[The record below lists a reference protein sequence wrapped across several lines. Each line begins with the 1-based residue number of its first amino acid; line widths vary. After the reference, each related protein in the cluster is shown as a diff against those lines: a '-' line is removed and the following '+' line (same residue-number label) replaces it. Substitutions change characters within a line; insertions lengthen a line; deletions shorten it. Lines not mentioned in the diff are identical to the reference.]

1 MRHERIWQA
10 DKTGLPTLQSLAV
23 IAVALVLVPTGAHIF
38 ELPNKLGLAPQDY
51 LTVQKIYRGWDL
63 FGFVIA
69 ASLLATAAHAYL
81 VRANTESLRWSLVAF
96 AGIVCTQLLF
106 WTLVY
111 PLNELT
117 RNWNVLPP
125 DFETAR
131 RQWEYAHAACFAL
144 NLMSL
149 AAIILAIQSSRPVFS
164 VGIMDALAENV
175 RVRAARARALGVHPE
190 HSHHD
195 VRLRR
200 AS

>member
-23 IAVALVLVPTGAHIF
+23 ITVALVLVPTGAHIF

-51 LTVQKIYRGWDL
+51 LTVQKIYRGWDM

-69 ASLLATAAHAYL
+69 AALLATGAHAYF
-81 VRANTESLRWSLVAF
+81 VRANSESLRWSLVAF
-96 AGIVCTQLLF
+96 AGIVATQLLF
-106 WTLVY
+106 WALIY

-117 RNWNVLPP
+117 QNWSVLPS
-125 DFETAR
+125 DFESAR
-131 RQWEYAHAACFAL
+131 TQWEYAHAACFAL

-175 RVRAARARALGVHPE
+175 RVRAARARALG
-190 HSHHD
+190 
-195 VRLRR
+195 L
-200 AS
+200 